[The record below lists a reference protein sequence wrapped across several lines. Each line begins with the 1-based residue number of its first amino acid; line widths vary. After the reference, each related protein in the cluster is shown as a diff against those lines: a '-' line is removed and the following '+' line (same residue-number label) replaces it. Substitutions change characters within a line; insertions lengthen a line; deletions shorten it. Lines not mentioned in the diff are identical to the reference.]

1 MANSKNETRETA
13 TKQERKDT
21 ELSPGRKGS
30 AVTWMWLM
38 GTVAVS
44 LILLLLVFSFVLRY
58 RVAEDVRVALSQE
71 SQELRQFA
79 AEVHDPHTGK
89 PFASATDLISAY
101 LARQVPTS
109 TQLLAGTENLPA
121 GEHQLGES
129 LQLLGEKRGAAAPT
143 WAALEPSLRQRLAV
157 PGSGGQA
164 VSASFGKLTWVNVE
178 IQAATDNG
186 SVAIIH
192 FHVADEES
200 IRTQILSLAGVC
212 LVVLVLTGVVAWVVT
227 TRITGHIGEFT
238 RKANRA
244 ITRATH
250 HGHTVPQL
258 EETGSAEYVRLAQTT
273 NELLAP
279 AEAAVERE
287 AAFSE
292 DLLHELT
299 TPVALLASGI
309 NNPESGITRE
319 EMHSEIVRLRA
330 SLRGV
335 ANWQNFSNGKA
346 LNFTNDVSV
355 ARIVTKAVTTWNRK
369 QRQHTATPV
378 LAYETQETPTDLT
391 MRGDGQALQSVLYEL
406 LQNAAHASQI
416 TPPDATGP
424 TGPSHSPA
432 QENPALESTA
442 PDRPN
447 SDTQN
452 SNTPNRASADAAVY
466 IFVHTTVENTA
477 AGTSV
482 VITVTDTGRGIPE
495 GEHAMVMRRFGRA
508 TNDPQ
513 PGSGMGLPICAAIA
527 AAHGGTLTLSPA
539 ESGATGSGPAGTGPT
554 GTGATPAGTN
564 STGSGP
570 AGTDAT
576 GTGPTKS
583 RPITSTQAGTGTVA
597 KLRLPIAE

>member
-13 TKQERKDT
+13 TKQERKNT

-101 LARQVPTS
+101 LARQVPTR

-143 WAALEPSLRQRLAV
+143 WADLEPSLRQRLAV

-178 IQAATDNG
+178 IQAATDSG

-346 LNFTNDVSV
+346 LTFTNDVSV
-355 ARIVTKAVTTWNRK
+355 ARIVTEAVTTWNRK
-369 QRQHTATPV
+369 QRQLTATPV

-391 MRGDGQALQSVLYEL
+391 MRGDGQALQSALYEL

-416 TPPDATGP
+416 TPPDA

-452 SNTPNRASADAAVY
+452 SDTPNRASADAAVY

-482 VITVTDTGRGIPE
+482 VITVTDAGRGIPE

-508 TNDPQ
+508 TNDSQ

-539 ESGATGSGPAGTGPT
+539 ESGPTGSGPA
-554 GTGATPAGTN
+554 
-564 STGSGP
+564 
-570 AGTDAT
+570 

-583 RPITSTQAGTGTVA
+583 RPITSTQAGTGTIA
-597 KLRLPIAE
+597 KLCLPVAE

>member
-1 MANSKNETRETA
+1 MANSKNETRET
-13 TKQERKDT
+13 TRKQERKNT

-143 WAALEPSLRQRLAV
+143 WADLEPSLRQRLAV

-178 IQAATDNG
+178 IQAATDSG
-186 SVAIIH
+186 AVAIIH

-200 IRTQILSLAGVC
+200 IRTQIFSLAGVC
-212 LVVLVLTGVVAWVVT
+212 VVVLVLTGVVAWVVT

-346 LNFTNDVSV
+346 INFTNDVSV
-355 ARIVTKAVTTWNRK
+355 ARIVTEAVTTWNRK
-369 QRQHTATPV
+369 QRQHTVTPV
-378 LAYETQETPTDLT
+378 LAYETQETLTDLT
-391 MRGDGQALQSVLYEL
+391 MRADGQALQSVLYEL
-406 LQNAAHASQI
+406 LQNAAHSSQI
-416 TPPDATGP
+416 TPPDA

-527 AAHGGTLTLSPA
+527 TVHGGTLTLSPA
-539 ESGATGSGPAGTGPT
+539 ESGPTGSGPA
-554 GTGATPAGTN
+554 
-564 STGSGP
+564 
-570 AGTDAT
+570 